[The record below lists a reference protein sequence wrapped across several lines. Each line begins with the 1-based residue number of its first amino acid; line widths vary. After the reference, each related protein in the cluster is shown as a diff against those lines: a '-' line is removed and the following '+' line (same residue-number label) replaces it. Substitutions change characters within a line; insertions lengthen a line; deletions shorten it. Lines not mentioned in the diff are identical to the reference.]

1 MRRIALILGLGATLV
16 GSSGSVLAE
25 PRWARDADVQLAGGP
40 PPWAPAHGY
49 RQKHGYQQQPVDVY
63 DVPDVG
69 IQLGHCDREA
79 LGAVLGGVA
88 GGVIGSQ
95 VGKGSTRTVT
105 TIGGAVIGVIVG
117 GAIGRSM
124 DRVDQACIGQALE
137 QAPAGQSVAWTNPD
151 GGQYQVTPVRTYE
164 AGDGRYCREYQTSAI
179 IGGRKEKVYGTA
191 CRQPDGSWQ
200 VQS

>member
-1 MRRIALILGLGATLV
+1 
-16 GSSGSVLAE
+16 
-25 PRWARDADVQLAGGP
+25 
-40 PPWAPAHGY
+40 
-49 RQKHGYQQQPVDVY
+49 
-63 DVPDVG
+63 
-69 IQLGHCDREA
+69 
-79 LGAVLGGVA
+79 
-88 GGVIGSQ
+88 
-95 VGKGSTRTVT
+95 
-105 TIGGAVIGVIVG
+105 
-117 GAIGRSM
+117 M

-151 GGQYQVTPVRTYE
+151 GGQYRVTPVRTYE